1 VATAELDAALGHS
14 ERVLLDSST
23 LIAFH
28 SPLEQAHPLAEH
40 LLRRIESES
49 DRLRGSFSVVSA
61 AEILVRPIRT
71 GQERFTFMHTFLTQ
85 FPNLTV
91 LPMDMVVAVQAASL
105 RATTGIPLPDAL
117 VIASGLLAGCDALV
131 TNDERWKRRLGPL
144 FRQFR
149 WIYLEDYC

>member
-1 VATAELDAALGHS
+1 MSTAALDASLGHS
-14 ERVLLDSST
+14 ERVLLDTST

-28 SPLEQAHPLAEH
+28 SPLEHAHPLAEH
-40 LLRRIESES
+40 LFQRIESES
-49 DRLRGSFSVVSA
+49 DRLQGFFSIVSA

-91 LPMDMVVAVQAASL
+91 LPMDMVVAVQAATI

-117 VIASGLLAGCDALV
+117 VIASGLMAGCDAIIS
-131 TNDERWKRRLGPL
+131 NDERWKRRLEPL

-149 WIYLEDYC
+149 WIYLADYC